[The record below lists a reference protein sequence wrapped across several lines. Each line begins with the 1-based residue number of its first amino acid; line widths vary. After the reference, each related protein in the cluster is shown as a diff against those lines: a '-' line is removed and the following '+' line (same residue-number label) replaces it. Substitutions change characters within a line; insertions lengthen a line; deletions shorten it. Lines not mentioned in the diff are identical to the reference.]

1 MNANVADRQWDD
13 ETPTKRRDNFP
24 SATIMLAARVD
35 RLAELAIEKLMVA
48 PDHDALLSAAE
59 DLAQIRAIA
68 GTVLR

>member
-1 MNANVADRQWDD
+1 
-13 ETPTKRRDNFP
+13 
-24 SATIMLAARVD
+24 MLAARVD